1 MKDIGVHIKQL
12 SGVTAKLLNHTNLRC
27 ICETKNVNT
36 STTSSIFVGITSCKT
51 KRHSFFIFSSP
62 LSNST
67 NQIHLNYENTL
78 EKADTRDTVF
88 TEAVTTQF
96 TTNHL
101 SKANTPCQNHLYFRT
116 RTISISGP
124 LSEHTGYDSGE
135 LGSGRFHPGA
145 RWTRAE
151 GRVREKGRI

>member
-1 MKDIGVHIKQL
+1 MKDIGVLIRQH
-12 SGVTAKLLNHTNLRC
+12 SGVTVKLLNHTNLRC

-36 STTSSIFVGITSCKT
+36 STTSSIFVGITLCNT
-51 KRHSFFIFSSP
+51 KRLSFFIFSSP

-88 TEAVTTQF
+88 TERRSRRKTTD
-96 TTNHL
+96 HL
-101 SKANTPCQNHLYFRT
+101 SKASTPCQNHLYFSTTFRT
-116 RTISISGP
+116 HRIRLWGTRKWAIP
-124 LSEHTGYDSGE
+124 
-135 LGSGRFHPGA
+135 PGA